1 MKAKR
6 HSEQEIVG
14 ILKRGES
21 EEITIEQ
28 LCRETGITKNTYYR
42 WKQQYLGLESEEVA
56 ELRKLREENGRLKR
70 ALADAM
76 LDNQIL
82 KEINAKKW

>member
-6 HSEQEIVG
+6 YSEQEIVA
-14 ILKRGES
+14 ILKRGET
-21 EEITIEQ
+21 EEITVEQ
-28 LCRETGITKNTYYR
+28 LCRETGINKNTYYR
-42 WKQQYLGLESEEVA
+42 WKQQYLGLESEEVV
-56 ELRKLREENGRLKR
+56 ELKKLREENGRLKR

-82 KEINAKKW
+82 KELSAKKW